1 MSRMYHASYKNRD
14 DAERALRDL
23 RDNGIHDDHI
33 SIVGNKD
40 HVDVDDD
47 IAGHDVDTSEAV
59 ADVVGKT
66 AAGAG
71 VGALLGV
78 AAMAIPGVGPLV
90 AAGAVAQ
97 AAAGGAALTGT
108 AVGAAAGGLAGLL
121 TDHGVDEDDA
131 AYYEDRVNDGELFM
145 SVDGTNYADND
156 YDIDDAMYRNN
167 GISAA
172 RARELS

>member
-1 MSRMYHASYKNRD
+1 MSRMYHAAYETRD

-23 RDNGIHDDHI
+23 RDNGVPDDSISVIGSRDHI
-33 SIVGNKD
+33 
-40 HVDVDDD
+40 DDD
-47 IAGHDVDTSEAV
+47 TIAGHDVDTGEAV

-71 VGALLGV
+71 VGALLGIG
-78 AAMAIPGVGPLV
+78 ALAIPGVGPLV
-90 AAGAVAQ
+90 AAGAIAE
-97 AAAGGAALTGT
+97 AAIGGAALTGT

-131 AYYEDRVNDGELFM
+131 AYYEDRVNNGGLFVG
-145 SVDGTNYADND
+145 VDGTKYDNPD
-156 YDIDDAMYRNN
+156 YDIDEALYRNN
-167 GISAA
+167 GISAR